1 MYYVISKF
9 GKKIYVYVIGFKIWF
24 MYFKRH
30 LGLSESITSE
40 SKPSVKIH
48 TFKMNAPLE
57 IKWTKNH
64 FFALVWKLDF
74 CSNNVIQ
81 KLGWIL
87 CIDFFFSSFLYWLG
101 SPGRR
106 CEIDVDSLK
115 NPNEVK
121 KMREYMKIRK
131 FWLQN
136 KRYTL
141 QSKYVN
147 SVPNVEIGLIRFRFA
162 GILFCRYSILQ
173 VFATLDWTISFDPPC
188 FWSEFRGRLPHPPGG
203 MGPNC
208 LCYWTCPMDTWSHM
222 IPKQSYQLWKPYS
235 QIVKYC

>member
-1 MYYVISKF
+1 MYVLCTKF

-87 CIDFFFSSFLYWLG
+87 CIDFFFLFLSLLTRKSRKEMWNWCWL
-101 SPGRR
+101 
-106 CEIDVDSLK
+106 LK
-115 NPNEVK
+115 KSKWSQKDARIYENK
-121 KMREYMKIRK
+121 KVLVAK
-131 FWLQN
+131 
-136 KRYTL
+136 
-141 QSKYVN
+141 
-147 SVPNVEIGLIRFRFA
+147 
-162 GILFCRYSILQ
+162 
-173 VFATLDWTISFDPPC
+173 
-188 FWSEFRGRLPHPPGG
+188 
-203 MGPNC
+203 
-208 LCYWTCPMDTWSHM
+208 
-222 IPKQSYQLWKPYS
+222 
-235 QIVKYC
+235 